1 VKLSKQHV
9 NHLYFVE
16 GKTVEEIAKLSGITK
31 QRQSQ
36 LMQDWGFFTHKRKA
50 PVCPWRPDRVIYYRK
65 KTDDFTCRCISTG
78 KRARRTK
85 GGRKS

>member
-9 NHLYFVE
+9 QRLYFAE
-16 GKTVEEIAKLSGITK
+16 GKTVEEIAKTAGITK
-31 QRQSQ
+31 QRLSQ
-36 LMQDWGFFTHKRKA
+36 VMQDWGFFTHKRKA

-65 KTDDFTCRCISTG
+65 KTDDFICRRVSTG
-78 KRARRTK
+78 KRVRRTK